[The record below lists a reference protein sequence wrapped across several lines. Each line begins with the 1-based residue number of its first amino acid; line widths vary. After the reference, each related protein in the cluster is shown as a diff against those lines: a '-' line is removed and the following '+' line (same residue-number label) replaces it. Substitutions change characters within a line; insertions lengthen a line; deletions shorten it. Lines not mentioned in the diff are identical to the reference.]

1 MLRHMNK
8 QRNLDLWNTYGKH
21 LIPVQ
26 PFMDNVIV
34 RSEGNYMIDADGNR
48 LLDLA
53 AGQFCTILG
62 HNHPGFIRRL
72 TSELQ
77 NNLHTGSQYMTETVL
92 RAASEVASITPPG
105 LDQLIFLST
114 GSEANEF
121 AMRVAKTYTGRTGI
135 LGADRGYYGITLATR
150 SLSAIAEG
158 HVDATPRVPGSA
170 CFLTPVEAHCP
181 VRIECKKCDH
191 ACLDASFRLLGDQVE
206 GLAAII
212 VETVVSAGGMIY
224 PSREYFARLRQLA
237 NEVGA
242 LLIVDEAQTGF
253 GRCGQWFDLENLE
266 LKPDILVFSK
276 TSGNGYPTA
285 GVVVS
290 RHITERLLDKGF
302 HHLSSHQNDPI
313 AAASVSAVIATIK
326 EENLIENARITGAY
340 FLEQLRALERT
351 KPFISGSRGRGMM
364 LAFDL
369 LGDRDAGTPLGDRLV
384 PFVLACKERGV
395 HLTFAYHEGAVRI
408 IPSITLTRADIDL
421 AIDVIGGVLTDLEA
435 GKLRATDYEQQNP
448 VIRDAQNRSKM
459 RRTLSRMW
467 ETSPS
472 YWLRKA
478 RS

>member
-1 MLRHMNK
+1 MKK
-8 QRNLDLWNTYGKH
+8 QRNLELWNAHGKH

-62 HNHPGFIRRL
+62 HNHPGFIKRL
-72 TSELQ
+72 TAELQ

-92 RAASEVASITPPG
+92 RAASEVAGVTPEG
-105 LDQLIFLST
+105 LDSMIFLST

-121 AMRVAKTYTGRTGI
+121 AVRVAKTYTGRTGV
-135 LGADRGYYGITLATR
+135 LGSDRGYYGITLATR

-158 HVDATPRVPGSA
+158 HVDASPRVPGSA
-170 CFLTPVEAHCP
+170 CFFAPVEGHCP
-181 VRIECKKCDH
+181 VRKECKKCDH

-212 VETVVSAGGMIY
+212 VETIVSAGGMLY
-224 PSREYFARLRQLA
+224 PSPEYFARLRQLA
-237 NEVGA
+237 DETGA

-253 GRCGQWFDLENLE
+253 GRCGAWWDHQNLN

-285 GVVVS
+285 GVVIS
-290 RHITERLLDKGF
+290 RKITERLLDKGF

-326 EENLIENARITGAY
+326 EENLIENAKAMGDY
-340 FLEQLRALERT
+340 FLTRLREMEGT
-351 KPFISGSRGRGMM
+351 KPFISGSRGRGLM

-369 LGDRDAGTPLGDRLV
+369 LADRESGTPLGDRLV

-395 HLTFAYHEGAVRI
+395 HITFSYHEGAVRV
-408 IPSITLTRADIDL
+408 IPSITLTRAEIDF
-421 AIDVIGGVLTDLEA
+421 AIDVIGGVLVDLEA
-435 GKLRATDYEQQNP
+435 GKLRAEDYEQQNH
-448 VIRDAQNRSKM
+448 VIRDAHNRSKV
-459 RRTLSRMW
+459 RRTLARMW

-472 YWLRKA
+472 YWARKA
-478 RS
+478 RR